1 MNNLDVMARKLGVR
15 FLPNRQAE
23 VWLWAPKAE
32 LVEIILNEGNTSIPL
47 KKQEYGYWHL
57 LTDQVQPGDLYKFRL
72 NEDQEFPDPASLS
85 QPQGVHGPSEAL
97 EVDQFAWTDENWQ
110 NHDLETYVL
119 YELHV
124 GTFTPEGTFAGLE
137 EKLDYL
143 KDLGVT
149 AIELMPVAQFPGD
162 RNWGYDGVFPF
173 AVQNSYGG
181 PKALQHLVDTCHSK
195 GLAVVLDVVYNHLGP
210 EGNYLG
216 VYGHY
221 FTDKYNTPWGPALNF
236 DDAWCDGVRHY
247 FIENLLMWFR
257 DFHIDAVRMDAVHAI
272 KDFSP
277 NHILREMKQQV
288 NQLKQATGREH
299 YMIVELDLNDTRFI
313 SPLEE
318 QGFGM
323 DAQWIDEFHH
333 ALRVTITGEQTGY
346 YSDFCGISHLAKA
359 YQDAYVFDGQYSEH
373 RKKNFG
379 VKAEKNPGKQFV
391 VFTQNH
397 DHVGNRMLGERLG
410 SLVSF
415 EMQKLAA
422 GAVLLSPFLP
432 MLWMGEEYAESNPF
446 QYFVSHTD
454 PDLAEA
460 VRKGRKAEFA
470 DFHAEGEAPDPMAQE
485 TFQRS
490 KLQWELVQQEPHQ
503 TLYKYYQTLL
513 RLRRE
518 LPALQHLDRQNVQA
532 EANESQNTL
541 VLRRSHA
548 DQQVVALMNFS
559 KEVQH
564 VDLPLGAQDWH
575 IILDSASPDWHG
587 PQATAVDLATDKTVA
602 LPPESLLVL
611 ATGSD
616 FN

>member
-1 MNNLDVMARKLGVR
+1 MTMNNLDITKRGLGVW
-15 FLPNRQAE
+15 FLPNGHAE
-23 VWLWAPKAE
+23 VLLWAPKTE
-32 LVEIILNEGNTSIPL
+32 VVEISLNNGNTSIPL
-47 KKQEYGYWHL
+47 KKQEFGYWHL
-57 LTDQVQPGDLYKFRL
+57 ITDQIQPGDTYKFRV
-72 NEDQEFPDPASLS
+72 NEDQDFPDPASLS
-85 QPQGVHGPSEAL
+85 QPQSVHGPSQAI
-97 EVDQFAWTDENWQ
+97 DTDSFNWADDNWQ
-110 NHDLETYVL
+110 NIPLEEYVL
-119 YELHV
+119 YELHT
-124 GTFTPEGTFAGLE
+124 GTFSEKGDFEGLE

-143 KDLGVT
+143 KELGVN
-149 AIELMPVAQFPGD
+149 AIEIMPVAQFPGD

-173 AVQNSYGG
+173 AVQDSYGG
-181 PKALQHLVDTCHSK
+181 PEALQHLVNACHGK

-236 DDAWCDGVRHY
+236 DDAWCDGVRRY
-247 FIENLLMWFR
+247 FTENLLMWFR

-277 NHILREMKQQV
+277 NHMLREMKQCV
-288 NQLKQATGREH
+288 NKLMQETGRQH

-313 SPLEE
+313 NALEE

-333 ALRVTITGEQTGY
+333 ALRVTMTGEQTGY
-346 YSDFCGISHLAKA
+346 YSDFTGISHLAKA
-359 YQDAYVFDGQYSEH
+359 YQDAYVFDGQFSEH
-373 RKKNFG
+373 RQKNFG
-379 VKAEKNPGKQFV
+379 IKAENNPGKQFV

-422 GAVLLSPFLP
+422 GAVLLSPYLA
-432 MLWMGEEYAESNPF
+432 MLWMGEEYAETNPF

-470 DFHAEGEAPDPMAQE
+470 AFYSEGEAPDPTAEE
-485 TFQRS
+485 TFHNS
-490 KLQWELVQQEPHQ
+490 KLQWDLLQQELHQ
-503 TLYKYYQTLL
+503 TLFKYYQTLL

-518 LPALQHLDRQNVQA
+518 LPALKHLDRETVQA
-532 EANESQNTL
+532 EADENTNTL
-541 VLRRSHA
+541 VLRRSHGE
-548 DQQVVALMNFS
+548 QQVIALMNFS
-559 KEVQH
+559 KEVQEISI
-564 VDLPLGAQDWH
+564 PLSAKSWELV
-575 IILDSASPDWHG
+575 LDSAAQEWNG
-587 PQATAVDLATDKTVA
+587 PKAAHSDLTNDGTIT
-602 LPPESLLVL
+602 LQPESLLVL
-611 ATGSD
+611 VG
-616 FN
+616 